1 MNDTADISAAVTRA
15 PGAPVAC
22 WSCAGPV
29 APEALFCA
37 TCRVVQPPRASDH
50 FARLGVPRGFAVDT
64 RALEA
69 RYFALQR
76 QLHPDR
82 FATRGPREKAISQ
95 SQAVSLNDA
104 YEALKAPLGRA
115 AYLLALAGQ
124 GIDDERTIRD
134 PDLLVEQME
143 RRETLD
149 EARDAAGVE
158 TCIGAAV
165 ADAMSIEA
173 ELAAAFGA
181 DDLVA
186 ARRAALRLRY
196 LQKLIDEARA
206 RHARLLGEG

>member
-1 MNDTADISAAVTRA
+1 MKHAGDITAEAVAIGT
-15 PGAPVAC
+15 PVAC
-22 WSCAGPV
+22 WSCGGPV
-29 APEALFCA
+29 APDALFCP
-37 TCRVVQPPRASDH
+37 TCRVVQPPRAIDH
-50 FARLGVPRGFAVDT
+50 FARLGLARGFAIDP
-64 RALEA
+64 RDLER

-95 SQAVSLNDA
+95 GQAVSLNGA
-104 YEALKAPLGRA
+104 FEALKTPLSRA
-115 AYLLALAGQ
+115 AYLLALAGH
-124 GIDDERTIRD
+124 GIEDERTIRD
-134 PDLLVEQME
+134 PELLVEQME

-173 ELAAAFGA
+173 ELGAAFAAG
-181 DDLVA
+181 DLVR

-196 LQKLIDEARA
+196 LQKLVDEARA

>member
-1 MNDTADISAAVTRA
+1 LKDRLDTIGAADFLAT
-15 PGAPVAC
+15 PVAC

-29 APEALFCA
+29 GPEALFCA
-37 TCRVVQPPRASDH
+37 TCRVVQPPRDIDH
-50 FARLGVPRGFAVDT
+50 FARLGVPRGFAVDV

-95 SQAVSLNDA
+95 RQAVSLNDA
-104 YEALKAPLGRA
+104 YEALKAPLARA
-115 AYLLALAGQ
+115 CYLLELAGR
-124 GIDDERTIRD
+124 GIEDDRTIRD
-134 PDLLVEQME
+134 PELLVEQME

-149 EARDAAGVE
+149 GARDAAGVE

-173 ELAAAFGA
+173 ELTEAFAAA
-181 DDLVA
+181 DLDR

-196 LQKLIDEARA
+196 LQKLVDEARA

>member
-1 MNDTADISAAVTRA
+1 MKHAGDITAEAVAVGT
-15 PGAPVAC
+15 PVAC

-29 APEALFCA
+29 APDALFCP
-37 TCRVVQPPRASDH
+37 TCRVVQPPREIDH
-50 FARLGVPRGFAVDT
+50 FARLGLARGFAVDP
-64 RALEA
+64 RELER

-95 SQAVSLNDA
+95 SQAVSLNGA
-104 YEALKAPLGRA
+104 FEALKAPLSRA

-124 GIDDERTIRD
+124 GIEDERTIRD
-134 PDLLVEQME
+134 PELLVEQME
-143 RRETLD
+143 RRESLD

-165 ADAMSIEA
+165 ADAMSIEV
-173 ELAAAFGA
+173 EFGAAFAAG
-181 DDLVA
+181 DLAA

-196 LQKLIDEARA
+196 VQKLIGEARA

>member
-1 MNDTADISAAVTRA
+1 MNHRVDITAAAESRA
-15 PGAPVAC
+15 APVAC

-29 APEALFCA
+29 EPDALFCA
-37 TCRVVQPPRASDH
+37 TCRVVQPPRDIDH
-50 FARLGVPRGFAVDT
+50 FARLGLPRGFAIDP
-64 RALEA
+64 RALER

-95 SQAVSLNDA
+95 RQAVSLNDA
-104 YEALKAPLGRA
+104 YEALKTPLARA
-115 AYLLALAGQ
+115 CYLLALAGQ
-124 GIDDERTIRD
+124 GIEDERTIRD
-134 PDLLVEQME
+134 PELLVEQME

-149 EARDAAGVE
+149 GAHDAAGVE

-173 ELAAAFGA
+173 ELSEAFVSS
-181 DDLVA
+181 DLGR

-196 LQKLIDEARA
+196 LQKLVDEARA

>member
-1 MNDTADISAAVTRA
+1 LNDRLDTIGAADFRA
-15 PGAPVAC
+15 TPVAC

-29 APEALFCA
+29 GPEALFCA
-37 TCRVVQPPRASDH
+37 TCRVVQPPRDIDH
-50 FARLGVPRGFAVDT
+50 FARLGVPRGFAVDA

-95 SQAVSLNDA
+95 RQAVSLNDA
-104 YEALKAPLGRA
+104 YEALKAPLARA
-115 AYLLALAGQ
+115 CYLLELAGR
-124 GIDDERTIRD
+124 GIEDDRTIRD
-134 PDLLVEQME
+134 PELLVEQME

-149 EARDAAGVE
+149 GARDAAGVE

-173 ELAAAFGA
+173 ELAAAFAAA
-181 DDLVA
+181 DLDR

-196 LQKLIDEARA
+196 LQKLVDEARA